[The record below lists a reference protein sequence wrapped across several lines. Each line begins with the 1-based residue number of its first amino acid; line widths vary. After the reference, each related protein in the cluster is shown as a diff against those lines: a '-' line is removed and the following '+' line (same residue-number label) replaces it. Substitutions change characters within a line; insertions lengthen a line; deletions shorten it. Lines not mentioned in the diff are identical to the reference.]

1 VTLTP
6 WSAHRLRNLSR
17 SQSKSDRRSCV
28 ERIVRKLTA
37 LKGLRAREQL
47 ALYESHRDLRGDEH
61 IILKQRNVGAQGR
74 AFACFGHSREQKWS
88 QVATDDLFALSF
100 NQRLVEYI
108 LQQ

>member
-1 VTLTP
+1 VVCTP
-6 WSAHRLRNLSR
+6 TTQLE
-17 SQSKSDRRSCV
+17 QKPEKSDRRSYV
-28 ERIVRKLTA
+28 ERIARKLPA
-37 LKGLRAREQL
+37 LKELRAREEL
-47 ALYESHRDLRGDEH
+47 ALYESHRDLRGDVH